1 MSAQPGHELRDFHR
15 YVGELIDRGG
25 TPPTPEDVLAEWRT
39 LHPDPGAADEELE
52 AIQEAIDDLDAGDTG
67 VPFEEF
73 DREFR
78 ARHNLPPR
86 P

>member
-1 MSAQPGHELRDFHR
+1 MSAQPGHELGEFHR

-25 TPPTPEDVLAEWRT
+25 AVPSPEDVLAEWRA
-39 LHPDPGAADEELE
+39 LHPDPDAAGEDLD
-52 AIQEAIDDLDAGDTG
+52 AIQEAIDDLEAGDTG

-78 ARHNLPPR
+78 ARHQLPPR